1 MTNKIGRNDPCP
13 CCSGKKYK
21 KCCFTF
27 LWTQLKA
34 ISGDSLMHRDL
45 IPHGI
50 PRVKLYGKVL
60 SNDGIKAEV
69 DPQDGMDTIVIFYR
83 DHETPE
89 EFAKQF
95 VVGNLVELERLS
107 LLD

>member
-1 MTNKIGRNDPCP
+1 MNKIGRNDPCP
-13 CCSGKKYK
+13 CGSGKKYK

-27 LWTQLKA
+27 LGAQLKA
-34 ISGDSLMHRDL
+34 ISGDSLMHGDL
-45 IPHGI
+45 IPYDI

-60 SNDGIKAEV
+60 SNDGTKAEV
-69 DPQDGMDTIVIFYR
+69 DPQDGRDVIVAFYR

-95 VVGNLVELERLS
+95 VVGDLFELERLS
-107 LLD
+107 LQE